1 MTITLAPA
9 QQRARI
15 ELERAARP
23 GNAVVLFGASG
34 RGKTTILR
42 DLHREVGGQ
51 LLGVTDFMAALDS
64 RHPLQLE
71 ETLYGLLTAALAK
84 HAVVML
90 DDLHLIANISCCSS
104 FYPRQGF
111 ITATLAALAAVA
123 RASERS
129 LVFGSDRIPLPF
141 AWQRG
146 AVINIPDFAVEDYGH
161 ICRAYL
167 DDAVAGALDYTKIHR
182 FARKLGAHELRSTC
196 MALRASERIDTDVVI
211 EHLRAHQLAA
221 NVDLG
226 EVQPV
231 ELRDLK
237 GVDDV
242 LEALEAN
249 IILPL
254 ENAELAAEL
263 GLMPKRGVLL
273 AGPPGTGKTTVARA
287 LAHRLKSKFFLIDGT
302 VISGT
307 GSFYGYIHQVFE
319 DAKRSAPAIIFI
331 DDSDVLF
338 EAGTESGF
346 YRYLL
351 TILDGVESE
360 SAGRI
365 CLMMTAMDIGNMPP
379 ALVRSGRIE
388 LWLETRLPDEA
399 ARAAILDDRCA
410 GLPAALG
417 SVDTARLAAET
428 DGLSGAD
435 LRRLV
440 DDGKVL
446 YAYDRA
452 RGRPLRPTIEYFLS
466 AIDTVRAN
474 RQRYA
479 EAEARAHA
487 RRPQRPSFFD
497 FIDPGMQ
504 GWTAYGSMGVDSA
517 GGYAVSIDPA
527 GFTEIE
533 PREE

>member
-1 MTITLAPA
+1 MTISLSPV
-9 QQRARI
+9 QQQAHD
-15 ELERAARP
+15 ELMRTVKP
-23 GNAVVLFGASG
+23 GSIAVLFGTSG
-34 RGKTTILR
+34 KGKTTILR
-42 DLHREVGGQ
+42 EVHRELAGQ
-51 LLGVTDFMAALDS
+51 FLGMADFMGALDG
-64 RHPLQLE
+64 RHPLELE
-71 ETLYGLLTAALAK
+71 ETLHRLLTASLAK
-84 HAVVML
+84 NAVVVF
-90 DDLHLIANISCCSS
+90 DDVHLVANISCCGS

-111 ITATLAALAAVA
+111 INAALTAVA
-123 RASERS
+123 SAAHVAERAVILGSERT
-129 LVFGSDRIPLPF
+129 PLPISRD
-141 AWQRG
+141 AIVHI
-146 AVINIPDFAVEDYGH
+146 ADFTAEDYAH
-161 ICRAYL
+161 VCRAYL
-167 DDAVAGALDYTKIHR
+167 DPAVTDRLDFDKIHR
-182 FARKLGAHELRSTC
+182 FARRLGARELRGTC
-196 MALRASERIDTDVVI
+196 VALRDTNDIDTDRII
-211 EHLRAHQLAA
+211 EHLRARQLAA
-221 NVDLG
+221 NVDLR

-231 ELRDLK
+231 HLRDLK

-263 GLMPKRGVLL
+263 GLVPKRGVLL

-307 GSFYGYIHQVFE
+307 PGFYGYIQHIFE
-319 DAKRSAPAIIFI
+319 EAKRSAPAIIFI

-338 EAGTESGF
+338 ETGTETGF

-360 SAGRI
+360 SVGHI

-399 ARAAILDDRCA
+399 ARAAILADRCA
-410 GLPAALG
+410 GLPAALTP
-417 SVDTARLAAET
+417 VDTARLAAET

-440 DDGKVL
+440 EDGKVL

-452 RGRPLRPTIEYFLS
+452 RGRPLRPTLDYFLA
-466 AIDTVRAN
+466 AIDAVRQN

-479 EAEARAHA
+479 DAEARASA
-487 RRPQRPSFFD
+487 RRPHRPSFFD
-497 FIDPGMQ
+497 FLDPGHQ
-504 GWTAYGSMGVDSA
+504 GWFAYDSEA
-517 GGYAVSIDPA
+517 NLSSAFVVPDSS
-527 GFTEIE
+527 TETE
-533 PREE
+533 PEASA

>member
-1 MTITLAPA
+1 MTISLSPA
-9 QQRARI
+9 QQKARGD
-15 ELERAARP
+15 LVRVAQP
-23 GNAVVLFGASG
+23 GSVAVLFGAG
-34 RGKTTILR
+34 GKGKTSILR
-42 DLHREVGGQ
+42 DVYQELGGQ
-51 LLGVTDFMAALDS
+51 FLGIADYMVALDG
-64 RHPLQLE
+64 RHPLELE
-71 ETLYGLLTAALAK
+71 ETLHDLLIAAVAK
-84 HAVVML
+84 HSVVLL
-90 DDLHLIANISCCSS
+90 DDLHLIANISCCNS

-111 ITATLAALAAVA
+111 INAALGAIAAVTRNA
-123 RASERS
+123 QRTV
-129 LVFGSDRIPLPF
+129 LFGSEPAPLPF
-141 AWQRG
+141 ARD
-146 AVINIPDFAVEDYGH
+146 AVVHIADFTAADYAH
-161 ICRAYL
+161 ICHAYL
-167 DDAVAGALDYTKIHR
+167 DPAVAATLDFDKVHR
-182 FARKLGAHELRSTC
+182 FARKLGARELRSTC
-196 MALRASERIDTDVVI
+196 LAVRDAPAVDTDAVI

-221 NVDLG
+221 NVDLR
-226 EVQPV
+226 EVQAV
-231 ELRDLK
+231 DIRDLK

-242 LEALEAN
+242 LDALEAN

-263 GLMPKRGVLL
+263 GLVPKRGVLL

-307 GSFYGYIHQVFE
+307 GGFYQYIQQIFE
-319 DAKRSAPAIIFI
+319 EAKRSAPAIIFI

-338 EAGTESGF
+338 ESGSETGF

-399 ARAAILDDRCA
+399 ARAAILADRCA
-410 GLPAALG
+410 ELPAAFG
-417 SVDTARLAAET
+417 DVDTARLAAET

-440 DDGKVL
+440 EDGKVL

-452 RGRPLRPTIEYFLS
+452 RGQPLRPTLDYFLS
-466 AIDTVRAN
+466 AIQTVRAN
-474 RQRYA
+474 RERYA
-479 EAEARAHA
+479 EAEARANA

-497 FIDPGMQ
+497 FL
-504 GWTAYGSMGVDSA
+504 
-517 GGYAVSIDPA
+517 DPA
-527 GFTEIE
+527 MHGMVGSLGPVSMEAYNAFVDAVPFTDRSDE
-533 PREE
+533 